1 MESASIT
8 RKKLIRRMKN
18 EQDKSKS
25 DSLLQLLLPK
35 SKNQIPLTERLCKDR
50 KIDGKEFKLAYGGLK
65 LIHELNTNF
74 KKNMGNYNNMKEENQ
89 FFFKKFKIYET
100 ARNKNI
106 YERIIENERAFGNLL
121 KEYENKGINFQG
133 NFFNKDILNKSGILL
148 VKKKLIEDYYSNE
161 VKNEGDKSRK
171 IIKYENFLSKLKDTA
186 KNKLMLKIPFKNS
199 SKSLLNME
207 EKEKEKEINR
217 KMEYLEIERKQKFEK
232 KQDEINKLISDN
244 NMLQKLIIIEKD
256 IYKSSILKRDKDK
269 DKEQEKL
276 YNFDDIKFNFFSN
289 SQNSEIKNDDKS
301 INSNNSNENLNINKI
316 SMNRNDNNNLLNKS
330 SSKSLFI
337 NNNKNLENKIKK
349 ILHNKSEKNLIDND
363 LSDISII
370 KKENETNKE
379 EKIIKRKIRN
389 NRTSRIIFNNY
400 NKMFNHKNLD
410 SKDKS
415 TQSKNINCSNSNLSL
430 PNLNK
435 KSQSKSNKK
444 LFSQSNIRT
453 IESDLFKTRLK
464 NKGILYNENIIKNHF
479 PYLLNKIKNK
489 RKPNLRLNNQ
499 NSNNNSSNSTQK
511 ILKKPI
517 LNKANSN
524 PNFSS
529 VQDTY
534 EKLIKSDVG
543 LRNNNIED
551 ILNEYYGNN
560 LSEIESKKNALRL
573 LNFYFNIRSKTIHN
587 ESKDR
592 IYKKYKDIIPELLE
606 NKILTNKQLNDK
618 LKNRVILFAEK
629 YCDKYYKL
637 NQKKKTI

>member
-35 SKNQIPLTERLCKDR
+35 SKKQIPLTERLCKDR

-232 KQDEINKLISDN
+232 KQDEINKLINDN

-256 IYKSSILKRDKDK
+256 IYKSRKLKRDKDK

-301 INSNNSNENLNINKI
+301 INSNNSNENLKINKI

-330 SSKSLFI
+330 SNKSSFT
-337 NNNKNLENKIKK
+337 NNNINLENKIKK

-415 TQSKNINCSNSNLSL
+415 TQSKNINCS
-430 PNLNK
+430 
-435 KSQSKSNKK
+435 
-444 LFSQSNIRT
+444 
-453 IESDLFKTRLK
+453 LFKTRLK

-560 LSEIESKKNALRL
+560 ISEIESKKNALRL